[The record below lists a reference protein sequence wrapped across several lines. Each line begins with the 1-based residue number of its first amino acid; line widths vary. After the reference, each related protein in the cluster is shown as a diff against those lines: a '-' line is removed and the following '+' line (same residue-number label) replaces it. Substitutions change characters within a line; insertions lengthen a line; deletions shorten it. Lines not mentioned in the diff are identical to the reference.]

1 MAAAPAKP
9 PSKARKARLIWPKR
23 QGEPEEGRLFT
34 CLLTVDDEGFVVGVK
49 WIAGPRGRKAERAA
63 DAVWRFRYEPALDD
77 AGRPIATK
85 VEQPFV
91 LLD

>member
-1 MAAAPAKP
+1 VAAADRP
-9 PSKARKARLIWPKR
+9 PSRARKARLIFPR
-23 QGEPEEGRLFT
+23 RHGEPREGRLFKV
-34 CLLTVDDEGFVVGVK
+34 LLTVDEEGFVVGARMLGGP
-49 WIAGPRGRKAERAA
+49 AGRRGERAA

-77 AGRPIATK
+77 AGRPVRSQ